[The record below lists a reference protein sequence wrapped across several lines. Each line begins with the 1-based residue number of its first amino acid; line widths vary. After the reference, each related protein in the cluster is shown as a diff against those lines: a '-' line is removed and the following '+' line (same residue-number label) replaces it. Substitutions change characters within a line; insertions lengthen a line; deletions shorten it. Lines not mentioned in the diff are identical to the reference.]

1 MYKKISIN
9 LLFIILIFSGCSQK
23 VNNIS
28 KNESYKLLDEI
39 VVVAEQ
45 KSLDITNAPSSGMNV
60 NYVNWGNG
68 TGMSPVFTPNYSISS
83 TLCKNE
89 SESYSNEIIN
99 NMSKFKDLF
108 TIHGV
113 RINSIYEPTKK
124 LLKISPEKYDCANNY
139 IYVKA
144 TLYDVENISKNWN
157 KTNVQQ
163 TVKQIESLDD
173 KNIIYQNMF
182 VLDKTYSAFSVDDFK
197 KDSFA
202 NVEKKATNIEK
213 FYNVVIKDL
222 QKVMNISKVAEPKK
236 SQAEILIDNS
246 PVKKY
251 YDELT
256 QTMKTLTA
264 VMKNG
269 DKKNEAIYE
278 AVNEFS
284 DKYFSYENI
293 KLKLVNI
300 ISNNFTEAELV
311 ELNAYYN
318 TEIGKKY
325 REKLPK
331 IISDMQVKSISI
343 FEEKKDILSK
353 MMQERV
359 IKLKNNEKEMAN
371 ILAKNMNREF
381 KIEPTKKNIK
391 KEVNKSQAE
400 ILLDKPIYEEMFLKG
415 IKMGIEEKIKQAPQL
430 LLFKD
435 IMEEFVSKYINY
447 EEFKPAFIKVF
458 NDNFTQDELSQINR
472 FESTKFAEKYNKQ
485 FPKIYEEIKTMYQNI
500 LIEHKEDLKKII
512 EEKLKN
518 K

>member
-1 MYKKISIN
+1 MYRKAFIN
-9 LLFIILIFSGCSQK
+9 LFIITVFFSACA
-23 VNNIS
+23 S
-28 KNESYKLLDEI
+28 KDTKII
-39 VVVAEQ
+39 VE
-45 KSLDITNAPSSGMNV
+45 
-60 NYVNWGNG
+60 
-68 TGMSPVFTPNYSISS
+68 
-83 TLCKNE
+83 
-89 SESYSNEIIN
+89 
-99 NMSKFKDLF
+99 
-108 TIHGV
+108 
-113 RINSIYEPTKK
+113 
-124 LLKISPEKYDCANNY
+124 
-139 IYVKA
+139 
-144 TLYDVENISKNWN
+144 
-157 KTNVQQ
+157 
-163 TVKQIESLDD
+163 
-173 KNIIYQNMF
+173 
-182 VLDKTYSAFSVDDFK
+182 
-197 KDSFA
+197 
-202 NVEKKATNIEK
+202 
-213 FYNVVIKDL
+213 
-222 QKVMNISKVAEPKK
+222 EPKK

-353 MMQERV
+353 MMQERA

-381 KIEPTKKNIK
+381 KIEPTKKNTK

-435 IMEEFVSKYINY
+435 IMEEFVSKYMNY

-458 NDNFTQDELSQINR
+458 NDNFTQDELSEINR

>member
-1 MYKKISIN
+1 MYKKAFIN
-9 LLFIILIFSGCSQK
+9 LFIITVFFSACA
-23 VNNIS
+23 S
-28 KNESYKLLDEI
+28 KDAKII
-39 VVVAEQ
+39 VE
-45 KSLDITNAPSSGMNV
+45 
-60 NYVNWGNG
+60 
-68 TGMSPVFTPNYSISS
+68 
-83 TLCKNE
+83 
-89 SESYSNEIIN
+89 
-99 NMSKFKDLF
+99 
-108 TIHGV
+108 
-113 RINSIYEPTKK
+113 
-124 LLKISPEKYDCANNY
+124 
-139 IYVKA
+139 
-144 TLYDVENISKNWN
+144 
-157 KTNVQQ
+157 
-163 TVKQIESLDD
+163 
-173 KNIIYQNMF
+173 
-182 VLDKTYSAFSVDDFK
+182 
-197 KDSFA
+197 
-202 NVEKKATNIEK
+202 
-213 FYNVVIKDL
+213 
-222 QKVMNISKVAEPKK
+222 EPKK

-256 QTMKTLTA
+256 QTMKTLTT

-269 DKKNEAIYE
+269 DKKNEVIYE

-293 KLKLVNI
+293 KPKLVNI

-435 IMEEFVSKYINY
+435 VMEEFVSKYINY

-500 LIEHKEDLKKII
+500 LIEHKEDLKKIV